1 MSDAIYDFRP
11 EQYPT
16 VIREM
21 IRHENDATNH
31 RINTELL
38 LVLAAMLEAVILVVL
53 CLVWVWWQGKDEE
66 EQQPREAT

>member
-1 MSDAIYDFRP
+1 VSDAIYDFRP